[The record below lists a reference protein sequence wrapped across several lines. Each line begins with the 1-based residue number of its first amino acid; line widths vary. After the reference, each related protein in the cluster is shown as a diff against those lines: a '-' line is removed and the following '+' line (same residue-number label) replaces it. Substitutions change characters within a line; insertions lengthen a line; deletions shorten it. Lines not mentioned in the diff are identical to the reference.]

1 MEIVLQPDLTR
12 VKPGYDL
19 WSKIYDEESNPL
31 VAIEERVIWSRIGD
45 AESLKGLRVLDL
57 GCGTGRHLARLVGL
71 GAEVMGIDFSPEM
84 LQKAKQ
90 KLEALAMASEG
101 VSREIA
107 QRAGGVKLVEH
118 DLHEELPFADGAFDL
133 VVSGLVLEHLQ
144 NLDPIFAEAKRVLAP
159 GGRAVFTAMHPAMFL
174 RGTQARFT
182 DPDSG
187 ELVMPGSL
195 AHPFADFVMAPL
207 RAGFSLKEIAEF
219 AVDELLAREHPRAG
233 KYLGWPILLVLVLEG

>member
-31 VAIEERVIWSRIGD
+31 VAMEERIIWSRIGD

-57 GCGTGRHLARLVGL
+57 GCGTGRHLTRLVCM
-71 GAEVMGIDFSPEM
+71 GAEVTGVDFSPGM

-90 KLEALAMASEG
+90 KLEALDSASASETT
-101 VSREIA
+101 EIA
-107 QRAGGVKLVEH
+107 QRGRLVNLVEH
-118 DLHEELPFADGAFDL
+118 NLHQQLPFADGAFDM

-144 NLDPIFAEAKRVLAP
+144 SLDPIFAEAKRVLIP

-207 RAGFSLKEIAEF
+207 RAGFALKEIAEF
-219 AVDELLAREHPRAG
+219 AVDESLAREHPRAG